1 MLNDYF
7 VKQSIREVELED
19 YIKVNFP
26 SGDYSDILIQRIP
39 LGLKII
45 IYTNKPGRIIG
56 KGGKNIEKI
65 GDSLKEKF
73 GLENPQID
81 IKSVRHPD
89 LDPKLVAKQIASALE
104 RGYNYKKIGNV
115 FLKRILDAGAIG
127 CEIIIK
133 GSLGGNM
140 ARMGKFISGYFKHC
154 GQPAKELVHTAM
166 FQAQTKR
173 GIIGIT
179 IKILEEFQDIT
190 GVRKTKDQM
199 QEEKE
204 ALKALQQRLFIESE
218 ATKESME
225 EEQRTENVEV
235 PPATEKINPVEDKK
249 QRKPRTPKKKEDKEA
264 APKENTEKKE

>member
-19 YIKVNFP
+19 YIKTNFP
-26 SGDYSDILIQRIP
+26 SGDYSDILIQRTP

-56 KGGKNIEKI
+56 KSGKNIEKI
-65 GDSLKEKF
+65 GESLKEKF

-89 LDPKLVAKQIASALE
+89 LDPKIVAKQIASALE

-115 FLKRILDAGAIG
+115 FLKRIIDAGAIG

-154 GQPAKELVHTAM
+154 GQPAKELVHTAR

-179 IKILEEFQDIT
+179 VKILEEFQDIT
-190 GVRKTKDQM
+190 GVRKTKAQL

-204 ALKALQQRLFIESE
+204 KLKEMLQRRFIESE
-218 ATKESME
+218 ATKESIENE
-225 EEQRTENVEV
+225 ERMGKTEI
-235 PPATEKINPVEDKK
+235 PPATEKIKPVKEKK
-249 QRKPRTPKKKEDKEA
+249 PRKPRVPKKKDEVLKEEK
-264 APKENTEKKE
+264 PKE

>member
-7 VKQSIREVELED
+7 IKQSIREVELED

-26 SGDYSDILIQRIP
+26 AGDYSDILIQRTP

-89 LDPKLVAKQIASALE
+89 LDPKIVAKQIASALE

-115 FLKRILDAGAIG
+115 FLKRILVVLK
-127 CEIIIK
+127 IIYQNLNLRI
-133 GSLGGNM
+133 
-140 ARMGKFISGYFKHC
+140 
-154 GQPAKELVHTAM
+154 LVIILHW
-166 FQAQTKR
+166 FQKIDFMNQHHIFLLQLK
-173 GIIGIT
+173 
-179 IKILEEFQDIT
+179 IKI
-190 GVRKTKDQM
+190 
-199 QEEKE
+199 
-204 ALKALQQRLFIESE
+204 
-218 ATKESME
+218 
-225 EEQRTENVEV
+225 
-235 PPATEKINPVEDKK
+235 
-249 QRKPRTPKKKEDKEA
+249 
-264 APKENTEKKE
+264 